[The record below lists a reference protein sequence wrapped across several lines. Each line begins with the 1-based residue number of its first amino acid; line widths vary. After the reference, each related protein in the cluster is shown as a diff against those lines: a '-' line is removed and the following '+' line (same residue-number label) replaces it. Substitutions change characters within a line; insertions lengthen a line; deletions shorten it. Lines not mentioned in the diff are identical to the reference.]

1 MALAIS
7 NTTKKSPF
15 SVTSSGTPSYSTN
28 QTNPTVKGNS
38 AFGGLFSIG
47 SQGQVVPKATT
58 SAPAA
63 TQQRASALQTAPI
76 QTPMTS
82 LQTPPLSP
90 VQAATTQ
97 QVRGV
102 LSYPGLVNEVV
113 SASRP
118 SERQTG
124 LVERVSKTAEGNLEI
139 GRQAAELS
147 KQYGERI
154 AEVGRLGAGAVAGD
168 LTTGTDVVGSGN
180 AAIASQSA
188 SSRMQALSAAQ
199 QAALQG
205 TAQQLTGQGQA
216 ASAYNAAL
224 GGANTQ
230 QQQQLSGLGDAAGF
244 AQPSTA
250 PFGQTVFNPLTGQ
263 YEDVSGLDPQTQA
276 TNLAQQVMSGRMTYD
291 QALSS
296 LEYAGKVG
304 SNFLNNAIT
313 GAGGNPLQLQSQ
325 GAAQQSNIQT
335 QGQAQTDIARQGLGQ
350 ATQDYVQMTGAA
362 QFAGQQADAVKDI
375 LIKTGLNNVSSTDY
389 TKVLNNLQGR
399 FSSSDFVA
407 LNTALREARIAYTNL
422 LSTGGGTPTDNV
434 QNAVD
439 TLNINQS
446 ASAIKASIR
455 ELESAAARRLQVL
468 EGVRSQ
474 YEQNLGG
481 SSSSYNGGG
490 YGGGTIIGGGT
501 GGNMFGSFFGN

>member
-15 SVTSSGTPSYSTN
+15 AVTSSGTPSYSAS

-47 SQGQVVPKATT
+47 QQGQVVPKA
-58 SAPAA
+58 AA
-63 TQQRASALQTAPI
+63 QPTQRAPALQTAPV
-76 QTPMTS
+76 QTPVAP
-82 LQTPPLSP
+82 LQTAPIPQTTP
-90 VQAATTQ
+90 VQQQTTQ
-97 QVRGV
+97 PVRGV
-102 LSYPGLVNEVV
+102 LSYPGFVGDLAG
-113 SASRP
+113 ASRP
-118 SERQTG
+118 SETQQG
-124 LVERVSKTAEGNLEI
+124 LVKKITKTAEGNTKI
-139 GRQAAELS
+139 GEQAAALS
-147 KQYGERI
+147 KDYGERI
-154 AEVGRLGAGAVAGD
+154 AEVGRLGAGAQAGA

-188 SSRMQALSAAQ
+188 SQRMSALSAAQ

-205 TAQQLTGQGQA
+205 TGQQLTAQGQE

-230 QQQQLSGLGDAAGF
+230 QQQQISGLGTAAGY

-263 YEDVSGLDPQTQA
+263 YEGGGGLDPQAQA

-291 QALSS
+291 QALTA
-296 LEYAGKVG
+296 LGYAGQVG

-335 QGQAQTDIARQGLGQ
+335 SGTAQTDIARQGLGQ

-375 LIKTGLNNVSSTDY
+375 LTKTGLNNVSSTDY

-407 LNTALREARIAYTNL
+407 LNTALREAQIAYTNL
-422 LSTGGGTPTDNV
+422 LSTGGGTPTGNE
-434 QNAVD
+434 QNAVA
-439 TLNINQS
+439 TLNVNQS
-446 ASAIKASIR
+446 ASAIKASISQ
-455 ELESAAARRLQVL
+455 LENAVARRLQAL

-481 SSSSYNGGG
+481 TSSSYNGGG
-490 YGGGTIIGGGT
+490 AETITWDSLGD
-501 GGNMFGSFFGN
+501 

>member
-47 SQGQVVPKATT
+47 QQGQVVPKATT

-63 TQQRASALQTAPI
+63 TQQRAPALQTAPI

-90 VQAATTQ
+90 VQAATTQAPQ

-230 QQQQLSGLGDAAGF
+230 QQQQLGGLGTAAGF

-263 YEDVSGLDPQTQA
+263 YEGVSGLDPQTQA

-296 LEYAGKVG
+296 LGYAGQVG

-350 ATQDYVQMTGAA
+350 ATQDYVQMIGAA

-407 LNTALREARIAYTNL
+407 LNTALREAQIAYTNL
-422 LSTGGGTPTDNV
+422 LSTGGGTPTGNE
-434 QNAVD
+434 QNAVA
-439 TLNINQS
+439 TLNVNQS
-446 ASAIKASIR
+446 ASAIKASISQ
-455 ELESAAARRLQVL
+455 LENAVARRLQAL

-490 YGGGTIIGGGT
+490 GTTGGT
-501 GGNMFGSFFGN
+501 GTITWDSLGD